1 MVHALTR
8 SITCALTGVDE
19 MSNADITKNRKNA
32 VETGRVLA
40 RVLSRDEVGQVAG
53 GATNPTPTPTNAWK
67 DKGTCTPKS
76 DAGSA

>member
-8 SITCALTGVDE
+8 RITCALTGVDE
-19 MSNADITKNRKNA
+19 MSSADITKNRKNA

-53 GATNPTPTPTNAWK
+53 GTTNPTPTPTNAWK